1 MKHSILYMMAFLFMA
16 VCSCS
21 SDDAVDA
28 EAPVVQ
34 FPLEQLNVDL
44 NTVDNLPIIAVIQ
57 SKAGLAQ
64 VNIDIN
70 TAEDGVIHYKTITDF
85 YNAHN
90 YSLAESPEYKVGYT
104 SVTVEAIDRQG
115 QKVTAEMPITVK
127 GIMARP
133 VITFNP
139 GEIVYDEME
148 ENPVIPRTTFTVESE
163 AGLKSVEAILVSK
176 DNQETLK
183 KDEEL
188 NGVDSYAF
196 DEMIEYKEGDKGV
209 KVIAIDTYGNATIAT
224 LPVTYKIVPVPV
236 VTLDAKGLS
245 AESGKDVNFPVSVT
259 SIRGLKYIDL
269 FLVEGEKTTLAKRV
283 TLSGEKEYN
292 KSVAIKLTQATSH
305 VQVVASDGRE
315 GKESS
320 AMRPVFVDMRV
331 ATANIG
337 SCPLANQGHKDYENA
352 FGMFSLKDMRSYTV
366 DYALESA
373 DNAKNIDFKFYRLGK
388 DDTTVRL
395 YSMDNQEKDV
405 EYKGINGNLKSIA
418 VKNQT
423 RFKIVNDE
431 FDYDNATLTSI
442 KKINAGSISISKLT
456 PFKVGDI
463 IAFRTGSTSAAGA
476 AKVGVMKVV
485 NIIDGKTLG
494 TNDATANILVVEI
507 KMPTK

>member
-1 MKHSILYMMAFLFMA
+1 M
-16 VCSCS
+16 
-21 SDDAVDA
+21 
-28 EAPVVQ
+28 
-34 FPLEQLNVDL
+34 
-44 NTVDNLPIIAVIQ
+44 
-57 SKAGLAQ
+57 
-64 VNIDIN
+64 
-70 TAEDGVIHYKTITDF
+70 
-85 YNAHN
+85 
-90 YSLAESPEYKVGYT
+90 
-104 SVTVEAIDRQG
+104 
-115 QKVTAEMPITVK
+115 
-127 GIMARP
+127 
-133 VITFNP
+133 
-139 GEIVYDEME
+139 
-148 ENPVIPRTTFTVESE
+148 
-163 AGLKSVEAILVSK
+163 
-176 DNQETLK
+176 
-183 KDEEL
+183 
-188 NGVDSYAF
+188 NGVDSYTF

-236 VTLDAKGLS
+236 VTLDAKGLF

-269 FLVEGEKTTLAKRV
+269 FLVEGEKTTLAKRM

-337 SCPLANQGHKDYENA
+337 SHPLANLGHKDYENA
-352 FGMFSLKDMRSYTV
+352 FGMFSFKDMRSYTV

-373 DNAKNIDFKFYRLGK
+373 NNAKNIDFKFYSFGGSAIP
-388 DDTTVRL
+388 RL
-395 YSMDNQEKDV
+395 YSMDNQEKDS
-405 EYKGINGNLKSIA
+405 EYKGTSGNLKAIA

-431 FDYDNATLTSI
+431 FDYDHATLTSI
-442 KKINAGSISISKLT
+442 KKINAGSISTSKLT

-494 TNDATANILVVEI
+494 STNATANILIVEI

>member
-1 MKHSILYMMAFLFMA
+1 MKHSILYMMAFLLMA

-188 NGVDSYAF
+188 NGVDSYTF

-236 VTLDAKGLS
+236 VTLDAKGLF

-305 VQVVASDGRE
+305 VQAVASDGRE

-337 SCPLANQGHKDYENA
+337 SHPLANLGHKDYE
-352 FGMFSLKDMRSYTV
+352 GT
-366 DYALESA
+366 
-373 DNAKNIDFKFYRLGK
+373 
-388 DDTTVRL
+388 
-395 YSMDNQEKDV
+395 EKV
-405 EYKGINGNLKSIA
+405 PS
-418 VKNQT
+418 
-423 RFKIVNDE
+423 
-431 FDYDNATLTSI
+431 
-442 KKINAGSISISKLT
+442 
-456 PFKVGDI
+456 
-463 IAFRTGSTSAAGA
+463 
-476 AKVGVMKVV
+476 
-485 NIIDGKTLG
+485 
-494 TNDATANILVVEI
+494 
-507 KMPTK
+507 

>member
-1 MKHSILYMMAFLFMA
+1 MAFLLMA

-148 ENPVIPRTTFTVESE
+148 ENPVIPRTTFTVESV

-188 NGVDSYAF
+188 NGVDSYTF

-236 VTLDAKGLS
+236 VTLDAKGLF

-337 SCPLANQGHKDYENA
+337 SHPLANLGHKDYENA

-373 DNAKNIDFKFYRLGK
+373 DNAKNIDFKFYSFGGSAIP
-388 DDTTVRL
+388 RL
-395 YSMDNQEKDV
+395 YSMDNQEKDF
-405 EYKGINGNLKSIA
+405 EYKGTSGNLKAIA

-431 FDYDNATLTSI
+431 FDYDHATLTSI
-442 KKINAGSISISKLT
+442 KKINAGSISTSKLT

-494 TNDATANILVVEI
+494 STNATANILIVEI

>member
-373 DNAKNIDFKFYRLGK
+373 DNAKNIDFKFYCFGGQAIP
-388 DDTTVRL
+388 RL
-395 YSMDNQEKDV
+395 YSMDNQEKDS
-405 EYKGINGNLKSIA
+405 EFKGTNGNLKSIA

-423 RFKIVNDE
+423 RFKIVNDD
-431 FDYDNATLTSI
+431 FDYDHATVASI
-442 KKINAGSISISKLT
+442 KKINAGSISTSKLT

-485 NIIDGKTLG
+485 NIIDRKTLG
-494 TNDATANILVVEI
+494 SSNATANILVVEI

>member
-1 MKHSILYMMAFLFMA
+1 MKHSILYMMAFLLMA

-28 EAPVVQ
+28 EAPSVQ

-70 TAEDGVIHYKTITDF
+70 TAEDGVIRYKSITEF

-133 VITFNP
+133 VVTFNP
-139 GEIVYDEME
+139 GEIVYDEMD
-148 ENPVIPRTTFTVESE
+148 ENPVIPRTNFTIESE

-176 DNQETLK
+176 DGQETLK

-188 NGVDSYAF
+188 NGVNSYSF

-209 KVIAIDTYGNATIAT
+209 KVIAIDTYGNATIST

-236 VTLDAKGLS
+236 VTLDAKALS
-245 AESGKDVNFPVSVT
+245 AESGKDVNFPVSV
-259 SIRGLKYIDL
+259 SSLRGLKYIDI
-269 FLVEGEKTTLAKRV
+269 FLLEGEKTTLAKHV

-320 AMRPVFVDMRV
+320 AMRPVYVDMRV
-331 ATANIG
+331 ATVNIG
-337 SCPLANQGHKDYENA
+337 SCPLANIGHKDYENA

-373 DNAKNIDFKFYRLGK
+373 DNAKNIDFKFYSFGGSAIP
-388 DDTTVRL
+388 RL
-395 YSMDNQEKDV
+395 YSMDNQEKDS
-405 EYKGINGNLKSIA
+405 EFKGTSGNLKAIA

-431 FDYDNATLTSI
+431 FDYDHATLTSI
-442 KKINAGSISISKLT
+442 KKINAGSISTSKLT

-494 TNDATANILVVEI
+494 STNATANILIVEI

>member
-70 TAEDGVIHYKTITDF
+70 TAEDGVIRYKSITEF
-85 YNAHN
+85 YNVHN
-90 YSLAESPEYKVGYT
+90 YSLAENPEYKVGYT

-188 NGVDSYAF
+188 NGVDSYTF

-320 AMRPVFVDMRV
+320 AMRPVYVDMRV

-373 DNAKNIDFKFYRLGK
+373 DHAKNIDFKFYRYK
-388 DDTTVRL
+388 DEVRL
-395 YSMDNQEKDV
+395 YSMDNQEKDS
-405 EYKGINGNLKSIA
+405 EYKGTSGNLKAIA

-431 FDYDNATLTSI
+431 FDYDHATLTSI
-442 KKINAGSISISKLT
+442 KKINAGSISTSKLT
-456 PFKVGDI
+456 SFKVGDI

-476 AKVGVMKVV
+476 AKVGVMKVI

-494 TNDATANILVVEI
+494 SSNATANILVVEI